1 MINHLNFSL
10 FPYKDLLNFSM
21 DFIATVE
28 ESKLKKAVVAHYLDA
43 LKTKFTFYQ
52 IAFESETKNP
62 YTRSQL
68 EKDEI
73 RNDAFIVFRSYCEWA
88 KNHDTDSRMQAR
100 RVLLNV
106 IRQHAWN
113 AQDLGYIPKSTA
125 ITNIVSDIISNYSTE
140 LNLIAAEELLD
151 DLAVSQLNFEGI
163 VPAAQV
169 FTETVGETRPQLV
182 AAIQS
187 FLRFISLQE
196 LFVPTNEMLALIT
209 ELNELSENYFSR
221 LKTLNIVTEK
231 IMQARA

>member
-10 FPYKDLLNFSM
+10 FPYTELLNFSM
-21 DFIATVE
+21 DFIAVVE
-28 ESKLKKAVVAHYLDA
+28 ESKVKKALTAIYLA
-43 LKTKFTFYQ
+43 AVKSKFTPYQ
-52 IAFESETKNP
+52 IAFESEMKNP

-73 RNDAFIVFRSYCEWA
+73 RNAAFIVFRSYCEWA

-140 LNLIAAEELLD
+140 LKLIAAEELLD

-163 VPAAQV
+163 VPAAPV
-169 FTETVGETRPQLV
+169 FTATVSETRPQLV
-182 AAIQS
+182 VAIQS

-196 LFVPTNEMLALIT
+196 IFVPTNEMSTLIT
-209 ELNELSENYFSR
+209 ELNVLSENYYST
-221 LKTLNIVTEK
+221 LKTMNIVTEK
-231 IMQARA
+231 IKQATA